1 MEMFLL
7 WYNVQSFL
15 SVHAFDMGSSRSLPP
30 SLVAS
35 SSSVSTPVSGL
46 TATMVAPAP
55 ACGAGGSAAMK
66 QDTRV
71 ENTDFNHDLFGSY
84 KTSALKSKNIRDKVK
99 SGALPPLP
107 VSKAMLLLPCAWPGS
122 PRVSATGIA
131 PRSQIMSSTL
141 WPNISLWSHGAMTTA
156 IKPNDGMAGA
166 VGA

>member
-1 MEMFLL
+1 MNFLGSCQCQWEPILMEMFLL

-84 KTSALKSKNIRDKVK
+84 KTSTSKSKTFVTR
-99 SGALPPLP
+99 
-107 VSKAMLLLPCAWPGS
+107 SKAAPYLHSLSQRQCCCSHVPGLAHQGCLQQELPLGRRSCQVHYGQI
-122 PRVSATGIA
+122 SAYGHMV
-131 PRSQIMSSTL
+131 P
-141 WPNISLWSHGAMTTA
+141 
-156 IKPNDGMAGA
+156 
-166 VGA
+166 